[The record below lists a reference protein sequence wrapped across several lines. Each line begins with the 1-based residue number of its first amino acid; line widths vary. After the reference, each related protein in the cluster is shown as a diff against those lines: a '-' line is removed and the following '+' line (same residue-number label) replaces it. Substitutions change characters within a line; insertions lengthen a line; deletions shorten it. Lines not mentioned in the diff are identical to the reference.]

1 MSKNYETREFVMVKP
16 SGTRL
21 GQEGDIMLATLG
33 ASVVK
38 RIDVINL
45 KARLVRGR
53 AGYRSKGGSDYAE
66 LEAGKCFA
74 SYLKQGILRELK

>member
-1 MSKNYETREFVMVKP
+1 MSKNYETREFVMVGGK
-16 SGTRL
+16 RL

-33 ASVVK
+33 TKVVK
-38 RIDVINL
+38 RNDVIDI

-53 AGYRSKGGSDYAE
+53 PGYRSKGGSDYAE